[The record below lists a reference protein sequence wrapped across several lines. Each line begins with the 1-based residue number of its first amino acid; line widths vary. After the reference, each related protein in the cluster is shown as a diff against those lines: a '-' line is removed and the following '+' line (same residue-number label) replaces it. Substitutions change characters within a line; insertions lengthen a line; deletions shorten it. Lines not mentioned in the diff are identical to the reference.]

1 MFRDKYLDHD
11 EIVAQLSAWARQHP
25 GVAHVG
31 SIGKSAAGRDIPL
44 LTIGPDQGSKGSPG
58 QVRPAVWID
67 GNMHASEVCGSSVA
81 LAIAEDIL
89 AIHSGANEAGGKALP
104 AHMAQAIRETLFYVV
119 PRISPDGAEEVL
131 KRGRYVRS
139 SPVDDRVNQGHA
151 RWVSEDIDGD
161 GFTGTMRK
169 QDAEGELVE
178 LRGDDGKPL
187 VPAVMVARLPEDEG
201 PFYKLYPEGR
211 IANFDGRTIPEPY
224 FLSDNFYDFNRNFP
238 CMWAPEP
245 QQAGAGHYPGS
256 APETRA
262 VLDFATQHPNI
273 MVWLNLHTF
282 GGVLIRPL
290 GDKPDPKMN
299 PGDLAI
305 FEQIEAWMTEHTG
318 YATVSGFHEFLYEPE
333 KPLHG
338 DLSDYAYHQR
348 GALAYVVEL
357 WDLFKQLGIERKKP
371 FVDHYSKF
379 TRQDM
384 RALAAFDRQHNQG
397 RVFRSWKPVRHAQL
411 GDVEVGGFDPRV
423 GIWNPPYER
432 LPETCSTQS
441 AAFLRVA
448 ALLPRVSVQV
458 LKQERVEGHTRIDI
472 RVANH
477 GYLGTCGVPSAKTL
491 PHVEPL
497 RLTARAEGV
506 TLLAPASA
514 RVEIGHLDGWGG
526 GLYGGPSVFSPWT
539 RGNGHER
546 FVTLVATGTGS
557 VHVEVGSCRVGVQ
570 TLVVD
575 VD

>member
-1 MFRDKYLDHD
+1 MFRQKYLDHA
-11 EIVAQLSAWARQHP
+11 EIIDQLSAWAKQHP
-25 GVAHVG
+25 DIAHF
-31 SIGKSAAGRDIPL
+31 SAIGQSALGRDIPL
-44 LTIGPDQGSKGSPG
+44 LTIGRNPDDK
-58 QVRPAVWID
+58 RPAVWID

-81 LAIAEDIL
+81 LAIAEDII
-89 AIHSGANEAGGKALP
+89 AIHQGAHEAGGKPLP

-139 SPVDDRVNQGHA
+139 SPVDDRINQGHA
-151 RWVSEDIDGD
+151 RWVSEDVDGD
-161 GFTGTMRK
+161 GHAGTMRK
-169 QDAEGELVE
+169 ADPDGELVE
-178 LRGDDGKPL
+178 LRGDDGAPL
-187 VPAVMVARLPEDEG
+187 VPAVMVARLPEDDG
-201 PFYKLYPEGR
+201 PYYRLYPEGR

-224 FLSDNFYDFNRNFP
+224 FLSDNLYDFNRNFP
-238 CMWAPEP
+238 YAWAPEP

-262 VLDFATQHPNI
+262 VLDFATRHPNI

-290 GDKPDPKMN
+290 GDKPDAKMN

-305 FEQIEAWMTEHTG
+305 FEQVEAWITEHTG
-318 YATVSGFHEFLYEPE
+318 YATVSGFHEFLYEPD

-379 TRQDM
+379 TRKDM

-397 RVFRSWKPVRHAQL
+397 RIFGRWKKVQHPQL
-411 GDVEVGGFDPRV
+411 GDVEVNGFDPRV

-432 LPETCSTQS
+432 LAETCSTQS

-448 ALLPRVSVQV
+448 ALVPRVSLSVV
-458 LKQERVEGHTRIDI
+458 KQERVEGHTRIEI

-491 PHVEPL
+491 PHSEPL
-497 RLTARAEGV
+497 RLTARGEGV
-506 TLLAPASA
+506 TLLAPALA
-514 RVEIGHLDGWGG
+514 VVEIGHLDGWGS
-526 GLYGGPSVFSPWT
+526 GLHGGPSVFAPWT

-546 FVTLVATGTGS
+546 FVTLVTTGTGT
-557 VHVEVGSCRVGVQ
+557 VAVEVGSCRVGVQ
-570 TLVVD
+570 RLLVNVD
-575 VD
+575 

>member
-1 MFRDKYLDHD
+1 MFRQKYLDHA
-11 EIVAQLSAWARQHP
+11 ELVAQLDEWTKRYPEIVQLS
-25 GVAHVG
+25 

-44 LTIGPDQGSKGSPG
+44 LTIGQRPAEM
-58 QVRPAVWID
+58 RPAVWID

-81 LAIAEDIL
+81 LALAEDIL
-89 AIHSGANEAGGKALP
+89 AIHRGADAAGGKPLP
-104 AHMAQAIRETLFYVV
+104 AHLAQAIRETLFYVV

-139 SPVDDRVNQGHA
+139 SPVDDRLHKGHA
-151 RWVSEDIDGD
+151 RWESADIDGN
-161 GFTGTMRK
+161 GIAGYMRK
-169 QDAEGELVE
+169 QDPDGELVE
-178 LRGDDGKPL
+178 LRGDDGVPL
-187 VPAVMVARLPEDEG
+187 VPPVMVARLPEDEG
-201 PFYKLYPEGR
+201 PYYRLYPEGT

-224 FLSDNFYDFNRNFP
+224 FLSDNQYDFNRNFP
-238 CMWAPEP
+238 YTWAPEP

-262 VLDFATQHPNI
+262 VIEFATAHPNI

-290 GDKPDPKMN
+290 GDKPDAKMN

-305 FEQIEAWMTEHTG
+305 FEQVEAWMTEHTG

-357 WDLFKQLGIERKKP
+357 WDLFHQLGIERKKP

-379 TRQDM
+379 ARKDM
-384 RALAAFDRQHNQG
+384 RALARFDREHNAGRIFGRWQTVQH
-397 RVFRSWKPVRHAQL
+397 PQL
-411 GDVEVGGFDPRV
+411 GEVEVNGFDPRV
-423 GIWNPPYER
+423 GIWNPPYEK
-432 LPETCSTQS
+432 LAETCAAQS

-448 ALLPRVSVQV
+448 ALAPRVSISVV
-458 LKQERVEGHTRIDI
+458 RQERIEGHTRIEL

-477 GYLGTCGVPSAKTL
+477 GYLGTVGAPSAKSL

-497 RLTARAEGV
+497 RLTLRAEGV
-506 TLLAPASA
+506 KLLAPAETV
-514 RVEIGHLDGWGG
+514 VEIGHLDGWGG

-546 FVTLVATGTGS
+546 FVTLVAAGTGR
-557 VHVEVGSCRVGVQ
+557 VQVEVGSCRVGTQ
-570 TLVVD
+570 TLTVTVE
-575 VD
+575 